1 MNRETYQCDQK
12 MINAL
17 LYDIW
22 ITSTCTNVW
31 FEIFK
36 KTGGDKSQTNNVDFA
51 FLATRGKILARGLI
65 HYGTKIQVALFVFM
79 IMAAVAIQKVLIN

>member
-1 MNRETYQCDQK
+1 

-51 FLATRGKILARGLI
+51 FLATRGKILNMLI
-65 HYGTKIQVALFVFM
+65 ALVR
-79 IMAAVAIQKVLIN
+79 AIYYSIRKFRWPGSIL

>member
-51 FLATRGKILARGLI
+51 FLATRGKILKMLTVWR
-65 HYGTKIQVALFVFM
+65 Y
-79 IMAAVAIQKVLIN
+79 AIDLTTRKLRWPGPIL

>member
-36 KTGGDKSQTNNVDFA
+36 KTGDDKSQTNNVDFA
-51 FLATRGKILARGLI
+51 FLATRGKILNMLTVWL
-65 HYGTKIQVALFVFM
+65 Y
-79 IMAAVAIQKVLIN
+79 AIDLTIRKLRWSGSIL

>member
-51 FLATRGKILARGLI
+51 FLATRGKILNMLTVWL
-65 HYGTKIQVALFVFM
+65 Y
-79 IMAAVAIQKVLIN
+79 AIDLTIRKLRWSGSIL

>member
-51 FLATRGKILARGLI
+51 FLATRGKILSMLI
-65 HYGTKIQVALFVFM
+65 ALVC
-79 IMAAVAIQKVLIN
+79 AIYYSIRKLRWSGSIL

>member
-1 MNRETYQCDQK
+1 

-51 FLATRGKILARGLI
+51 FLATRGKILNMLTVWL
-65 HYGTKIQVALFVFM
+65 Y
-79 IMAAVAIQKVLIN
+79 AIDLTIRKLRWSGSIL

>member
-1 MNRETYQCDQK
+1 

-36 KTGGDKSQTNNVDFA
+36 KTGDDKSQTNNVDFA
-51 FLATRGKILARGLI
+51 FLATRGKILNMLTVWL
-65 HYGTKIQVALFVFM
+65 Y
-79 IMAAVAIQKVLIN
+79 AIDLTIRKLRWSGSIL